1 MSVKGQTQ
9 WHFSTRILLTPGP
22 QPISVRWST
31 SLCSRSQSAFQ
42 AATIHQTDKVKVN
55 FPLWVSDPTVAW
67 YNELDP
73 ITATDGTSGEVV
85 CTPARRLAS
94 PAHLIELADEEPA
107 IADQIGAALANQIAE
122 AVDTAW
128 LANTTAKANSGLLS
142 LAYSS
147 VDTGAIASVANLE
160 PFIAARFRAQT
171 VGAELTSWVTS
182 PATAEALSKLKIQT
196 GSNQT
201 LLQFVD
207 DGLVVAGLPVYVSP
221 KVDAL
226 TLAWGIPKERV
237 VTVLRKGTEVVRSKD
252 SGFYNDAV
260 DIRAIA
266 RVGFAFPQPAAVVRL
281 WDSA

>member
-1 MSVKGQTQ
+1 MHPGQTAGI
-9 WHFSTRILLTPGP
+9 TR
-22 QPISVRWST
+22 
-31 SLCSRSQSAFQ
+31 
-42 AATIHQTDKVKVN
+42 
-55 FPLWVSDPTVAW
+55 
-67 YNELDP
+67 
-73 ITATDGTSGEVV
+73 
-85 CTPARRLAS
+85 AS
-94 PAHLIELADEEPA
+94 NELADDTDPA

-147 VDTGAIASVANLE
+147 VDTGAIASVANLD

>member
-1 MSVKGQTQ
+1 MALKHSNTADAWTPADFGSLVNLAVQSKSV
-9 WHFSTRILLTPGP
+9 
-22 QPISVRWST
+22 
-31 SLCSRSQSAFQ
+31 AFQ

-67 YNELDP
+67 YNELDT
-73 ITATDGTSGEVV
+73 ITATDGTTGEVV
-85 CTPARRLAS
+85 CTPAKTAGITRAS
-94 PAHLIELADEEPA
+94 SELADDTDPA

-122 AVDTAW
+122 AVD
-128 LANTTAKANSGLLS
+128 KACP
-142 LAYSS
+142 
-147 VDTGAIASVANLE
+147 IASVANLD

-171 VGAELTSWVTS
+171 VGAELTSWVMS
-182 PATAEALSKLKIQT
+182 PATAESLSKLKIQT

-207 DGLVVAGLPVYVSP
+207 DGLVVAGLPVHVSP
-221 KVDAL
+221 NVDAA

-252 SGFYNDAV
+252 AGFYNDAV

-266 RVGFAFPQPAAVVRL
+266 RVGFAFLQPAAVVRL
-281 WDSA
+281 YDAA

>member
-1 MSVKGQTQ
+1 MALQHSNTADAWTPADYGKLVNIAVQAKSV
-9 WHFSTRILLTPGP
+9 
-22 QPISVRWST
+22 
-31 SLCSRSQSAFQ
+31 AFK

-55 FPLWVSDPTVAW
+55 FPLWVSDPAVAW

-73 ITATDGTSGEVV
+73 IAATDGATGEIPV
-85 CTPARRLAS
+85 TPSKTAGIHRVS
-94 PAHLIELADEEPA
+94 SELADDTDPA

-147 VDTGAIASVANLE
+147 VDTGVITAVANLD
-160 PFIAARFRAQT
+160 PFIAARFKAQS
-171 VGAELTSWVTS
+171 VGAELTSWVMS
-182 PATAEALSKLKIQT
+182 PATAELLSKVKLQT

-201 LLQFVD
+201 LLQFVN

-221 KVDAL
+221 RVDAL
-226 TLAWGIPKERV
+226 TLAWGIPKQRV

-252 SGFYNDAV
+252 AGFYNDAL

-266 RVGFAFPQPAAVVRL
+266 RVGFAFLQPAAVVRL
-281 WDSA
+281 WDSP